1 MQELMGEG
9 GSGQLF
15 NISLQPTVALPLQ
28 HEKQQEAEERRQTML
43 ASVLQPAAR
52 ERLARIALVKP
63 DKARGIENMVLQMAQ
78 RGQLTEKLSEERLV
92 GVLEQISE
100 KNSTRTKVI
109 IQRRRPAFD
118 DDF

>member
-1 MQELMGEG
+1 MQQRLDV
-9 GSGQLF
+9 L
-15 NISLQPTVALPLQ
+15 LQ
-28 HEKQQEAEERRQTML
+28 
-43 ASVLQPAAR
+43 
-52 ERLARIALVKP
+52 
-63 DKARGIENMVLQMAQ
+63 
-78 RGQLTEKLSEERLV
+78 LSEERLV